1 MAAGIGEA
9 IGLQDKPNLFAA
21 QAAGALA
28 RLSAEESRREA
39 ARRKAQEK
47 DEADIKKVI
56 SDADIYSKNTT
67 WHKMYAPAVQRE
79 MADFANDYINY
90 KTQHPNAPGNGAYAV
105 TKLQELQ
112 GRINRLKQSNDSFK
126 DFEKGV
132 QEGKYY
138 ADPELFK
145 KIYETDFSKKL
156 YRDDNGRV
164 VSGDWGGLKPDERYG
179 AMLDANGDFIYNPVK
194 KFDFQKTIGGFM
206 NNSNVWTEKELKTRS
221 QKDVP
226 GMYEDISVKEV
237 DPLQRESFVDEMV
250 SNPDAVRAWQ
260 IENKKRL
267 DDARKSDPALNDQ
280 QKYSDFVQEQMAADI
295 RLKTSGRKEDRVARH
310 IAPPKPPKPPKESK
324 TLSLDSSLDDLS
336 KFMTETEEEIMA
348 DPKKVAL
355 QDNVDRLAGEIEEAE
370 KSSSFDKGK
379 LAGMKQSLEEQ
390 QAKLDQM
397 GDVKT
402 ITKYNYPVTLKTE
415 TASTVV
421 NNNDDVVDL
430 STGKKLSGVNQFTF
444 SPKLIKLR
452 MVDGKWKPFVYGNAT
467 DKIAAT
473 DKSGNTISDKTAS
486 ATIAVPLDK
495 VEGFLNKN
503 GTPTKWVSEAIQRAG
518 ATTKKAETKEAA
530 PVGSKASAQKDEVKA
545 NGEIPVID
553 SQEAFDK
560 LPSGAKFVD
569 GNGKT
574 LIKK

>member
-47 DEADIKKVI
+47 DEADTKKVI
-56 SDADIYSKNTT
+56 GDADIYFKNTT

-90 KTQHPNAPGNGAYAV
+90 KTQNPNAPGNGAYAV

-112 GRINRLKQSNDSFK
+112 GRMNRLKQNNDAFK

-138 ADPELFK
+138 ADPDLFK

-164 VSGDWGGLKPDERYG
+164 VSGDWGGLKPNDLYG
-179 AMLDANGDFIYNPVK
+179 AMIDANGDFISNPVK

-237 DPLQRESFVDEMV
+237 DPLQRESFVDEITT
-250 SNPDAVRAWQ
+250 NPDAVRAWQ
-260 IENKKRL
+260 VENKDRIESELAKNPSL
-267 DDARKSDPALNDQ
+267 KDPRN
-280 QKYSDFVQEQMAADI
+280 YSQFVQETMAEDV

-324 TLSLDSSLDDLS
+324 TLSLDSTLDDLS

-348 DPKKVAL
+348 DPKRVAL
-355 QDNVDRLAGEIEEAE
+355 QDNVDRLAGEVEEAE
-370 KSSSFDKGK
+370 KSSSFNKGE

-390 QAKLDQM
+390 KAKLAER
-397 GDVKT
+397 GDVKAE
-402 ITKYNYPVTLKTE
+402 TKYTFPVTLKTE
-415 TASTVV
+415 GASTVV

-430 STGKKLSGVNQFTF
+430 STGKKLSGVNQFKF
-444 SPKLIKLR
+444 IPRVIKLR
-452 MVDGKWKPFVYGNAT
+452 KVNGKWKPFVYGEST
-467 DKIAAT
+467 DKIAAS

-518 ATTKKAETKEAA
+518 GSAKAAESA
-530 PVGSKASAQKDEVKA
+530 PVADEVQEFVVKGKKYRVPA
-545 NGEIPVID
+545 NEVA
-553 SQEAFDK
+553 AF
-560 LPSGAKFVD
+560 
-569 GNGKT
+569 
-574 LIKK
+574 KKDMGL